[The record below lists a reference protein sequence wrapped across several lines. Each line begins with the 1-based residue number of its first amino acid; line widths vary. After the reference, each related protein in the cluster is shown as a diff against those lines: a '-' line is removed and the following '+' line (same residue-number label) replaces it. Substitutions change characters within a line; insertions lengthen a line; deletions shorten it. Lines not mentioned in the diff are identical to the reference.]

1 MNKKSLSMLLLAAVL
16 GLGACNDI
24 QDMNLNFGE
33 RTYTNEYKN
42 LVDAVNNLSS
52 NISDRFNALSDM
64 LKKGMTDIKVSIDGN
79 TGAINL
85 LSQEVSSV
93 NTNMK
98 DGLDKINTSLFN
110 GFTAVTNTIDA
121 TGKSIITAIDNNGNL
136 LRLQIDAT
144 GKLLSTD
151 ITASLSTGFKTISN
165 TIDAS
170 GKSIIAAIDNNGNLL
185 RLQIEATGKL
195 LSTQIISSNEDMI
208 KFLKSS
214 NATLAEKLDFIEAAV
229 KVGFSDQKQVAEAIN
244 TAVLALKD
252 EVAAGHKSN
261 EDALKEIKVAVSD
274 QTADLSTKFR
284 IVQSAS
290 AAGLADE
297 KQATD
302 AIVTAI
308 NTLSQLVKDGNKTNA
323 DAQKEIKAAI
333 DGQSSSLDIK
343 LVAIKEAID
352 KGLTD
357 VADKTTLINEA
368 INALSEQVKAGNKS
382 SEDAMKEIKS
392 AIEAQTTSLK
402 DKLDVIDKSIDKGL
416 AGISEQTVLVGNAV
430 SALKKSVDEGKTSN
444 DQALNEIKDAIKSQ
458 TTDLSTKIGTLASA
472 VESGFAADQ
481 AAVTEMSNSIKTA
494 IDNLKKSVDAGT
506 TTLENGL
513 KQMLGAL
520 NAIDKS
526 TSGTKEKL
534 EQIKVQIENQL
545 KDTGVIFAEDGKSFT
560 ATQDVWTSIETAG
573 KNSSLYKMF
582 FDAITATEVNVDYY
596 CFGGKDRFDWGR
608 FVNYATAASLQLVPI
623 DTTTGTGE
631 NPPVVKKVVK
641 SYLEIPV
648 TFTPVNQTYAVCCI
662 RVYDVRGDFQVFP
675 LNWTGTRQVIGDD
688 KYVSIDKLNQTSG
701 PVTIKLSTVDNANH
715 KILDRKIIVVVW
727 FWHSGIFRSPEPEL
741 FWPSTKQ

>member
-333 DGQSSSLDIK
+333 DGQTSTFDIK

-357 VADKTTLINEA
+357 LADKTTLINEA

-382 SEDAMKEIKS
+382 SEDAVKEIKS
-392 AIEAQTTSLK
+392 AIEAQTTSLE
-402 DKLDVIDKSIDKGL
+402 DKLMVINETVKKGL
-416 AGISEQTVLVGNAV
+416 AKLSDKTELINA
-430 SALKKSVDEGKTSN
+430 SIKALKDEVESGNKKN
-444 DQALNEIKDAIKSQ
+444 EDALKEIQTAIASQ
-458 TTDLSTKIGTLASA
+458 TTELTSKVGLLTSTIEK
-472 VESGFAADQ
+472 GFAADQ
-481 AAVTEMSNSIKTA
+481 AALTEMKTA
-494 IDNLKKSVDAGT
+494 VTTAITDLKTQFSAGT
-506 TTLENGL
+506 TTLANFLE
-513 KQMLGAL
+513 QMVGSL
-520 NAIDKS
+520 NAIKQASD
-526 TSGTKEKL
+526 GTKSNV
-534 EQIKVQIENQL
+534 EQIKSLIVDQL
-545 KDTGVIFAEDGKSFT
+545 KDTGVVFNTDGKSFT
-560 ATQDVWTSIETAG
+560 AKLDVWNTVESAG
-573 KNSSLYKMF
+573 KNSSLYKLF
-582 FDAITATEVNVDYY
+582 FDAIEATNVNVEYY
-596 CFGGKDRFDWGR
+596 CYTDVKQNL
-608 FVNYATAASLQLVPI
+608 NYINVVSAPSLELVSLGATN
-623 DTTTGTGE
+623 GTGE
-631 NPPVVKKVVK
+631 NSQVVFTIVK
-641 SYLEIPV
+641 SYNNIPV
-648 TFTPVNQTYAVCCI
+648 TIQSRASLWPICCI
-662 RVYDVRGDFQVFP
+662 RVNDIRGDYQVFP
-675 LNWTGTRQVIGDD
+675 TGYVGNREQI
-688 KYVSIDKLNQTSG
+688 VSIESNRLNRSEGAASIILQ
-701 PVTIKLSTVDNANH
+701 TVDTNEH
-715 KILDRKIIVVVW
+715 KIVDHKINVVVW
-727 FWHSGIFRSPEPEL
+727 IWQVVPGFSPTPQPRL
-741 FWPSTKQ
+741 LWPSEITN